1 MIEPNNPISESVAAA
16 GYETSRR
23 PVEVQRI
30 SITRRKHGNQVLAA
44 QTAANFQS
52 RL

>member
-1 MIEPNNPISESVAAA
+1 MIEPNNPISESVAAH
-16 GYETSRR
+16 GYETPHS
-23 PVEVQRI
+23 PIEVQRI